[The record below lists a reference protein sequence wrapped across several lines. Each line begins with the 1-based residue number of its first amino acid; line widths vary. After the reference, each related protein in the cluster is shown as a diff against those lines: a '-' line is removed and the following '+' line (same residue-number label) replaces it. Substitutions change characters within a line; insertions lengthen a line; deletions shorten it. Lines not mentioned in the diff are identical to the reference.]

1 MIHTH
6 RRKILTKNLV
16 CNILYFDSCIVVSL
30 FSEGRIRRCS
40 DNIASITFSIKKEET
55 SMRGLE
61 IVAGFTIAALAL
73 YFFVGRADE
82 SSKFVRAL
90 SQGYT
95 QVVGAFTN
103 VR

>member
-1 MIHTH
+1 
-6 RRKILTKNLV
+6 
-16 CNILYFDSCIVVSL
+16 
-30 FSEGRIRRCS
+30 
-40 DNIASITFSIKKEET
+40 
-55 SMRGLE
+55 MRGLE